1 MLNCHRQHALVGE
14 KVRLILRWRHSGTAK
29 EGVNVKDIRWT
40 NRFHGA
46 DVRNA
51 SAASSDANDGWRRF
65 GETARLLGRKKRRVK
80 TTRATCGGCSS
91 STTGLISVCSTRA
104 AAVVAVLLVV
114 GLARVGMFVV
124 IVRQLGVCVGMAT
137 IHQVVFFASVG
148 D

>member
-1 MLNCHRQHALVGE
+1 M
-14 KVRLILRWRHSGTAK
+14 
-29 EGVNVKDIRWT
+29 KDIRWT

-114 GLARVGMFVV
+114 GLARFGMFVV
-124 IVRQLGVCVGMAT
+124 IVRQLGVCVGMASDNSA
-137 IHQVVFFASVG
+137 IMFFGSPVPETPELRGFARSKRRERSRKVALEG
-148 D
+148 S